1 MSHKTPHTTQ
11 KRKGT
16 FAEDVA
22 AKKHMSAYSVGP
34 FTDFLQTRMIIL
46 STKDSEIQFKIHTG
60 LLKSKCFSFYQFYI
74 EKATSTYVCIDT
86 QASIL
91 SALVGWA
98 YTREYPD
105 RNDLQKSD
113 IKCATN
119 HDESAECKVAASILN
134 DIHLYVFCDKYDIP
148 ALGSLAVT
156 HMKKT
161 MAGMG
166 DSRIHMSMA
175 FIPAA
180 RLALSKFKESN
191 PLLSYFAHF
200 AAYHIENL
208 RCSGSFC
215 TLLSDHPNFA
225 FSILHYAG
233 PAKEK
238 PE

>member
-1 MSHKTPHTTQ
+1 MSQTPHTTQ

-22 AKKHMSAYSVGP
+22 DKRHMS
-34 FTDFLQTRMIIL
+34 
-46 STKDSEIQFKIHTG
+46 
-60 LLKSKCFSFYQFYI
+60 
-74 EKATSTYVCIDT
+74 DT
-86 QASIL
+86 QARTL

-113 IKCATN
+113 IKCAAN

-134 DIHLYVFCDKYDIP
+134 DIHLYLFCDKYNIP
-148 ALGSLAVT
+148 ELGSLAVK

-166 DSRIHMSMA
+166 DSWIHMSMA
-175 FIPAA
+175 FIPAV

-191 PLLSYFAHF
+191 PLL
-200 AAYHIENL
+200 
-208 RCSGSFC
+208 
-215 TLLSDHPNFA
+215 
-225 FSILHYAG
+225 
-233 PAKEK
+233 
-238 PE
+238 